1 MDKLFRTVKCI
12 ENIFL
17 CLYHAHSK
25 EKLYV
30 DFDTFTCQR
39 IYESQWTLIPN
50 WICMILNLEEKSKQV
65 NQSIR
70 KRVLVTLNVVQ
81 LTVCCD
87 EDMST
92 YRGPIKSYADE
103 EGMGVGV

>member
-1 MDKLFRTVKCI
+1 
-12 ENIFL
+12 
-17 CLYHAHSK
+17 
-25 EKLYV
+25 
-30 DFDTFTCQR
+30 
-39 IYESQWTLIPN
+39 
-50 WICMILNLEEKSKQV
+50 MILNLEEKSKQV
-65 NQSIR
+65 KQSIR

-92 YRGPIKSYADE
+92 YRGPIKLCADE